1 VPLIPEPERIH
12 RVNRW
17 PLLLILLGLGG
28 CLQSHTLSSV
38 PGEQETRI
46 SSTKPVP
53 VDAPRPWQSY
63 YHQVQA
69 DVAESMDNPY
79 LALDEVEKALKY
91 RPESIDLTLMKARLE
106 EQIGQYGSAL
116 RTLNELTQAHP
127 GRLKPWMELAR
138 VKRQLA
144 LSATDKSE
152 RVRLLKE
159 IIPIYLD
166 RVIAID
172 PLKEDAYVA
181 LFDLYSRTGQIQEG
195 LKKLADGIKRDPT
208 STYLPFYLGFEY
220 TRLHQ
225 YDNAR
230 TYFSLSIQRNPAFE
244 PGWESLA
251 DLDAQDGKWKDAEAR
266 YRHILNHIQPGNP
279 EVEAKLLKVYLA
291 ENKIND
297 AISFLGEIIEEHP
310 GNDRFRLILSS
321 LLVEQNR
328 FGPAIDEIQAI
339 IRKNPGNLRLLAFLG
354 SVYERSLHFNRAIST
369 YQLMI
374 RKFPGSYQ
382 GYFSM
387 GDLYRKLG
395 NPQKAVFYLRKAH
408 RLAPGKWQIDFSL
421 ALTLEDWKKY
431 RPAMAALHQAM
442 VLKPGNSLLVFNR
455 AVLLDQW
462 NHRKYLSRVRADLK
476 EAIRLDPR
484 FPDALNYLGY
494 TDVVEN
500 GNLVNA
506 RYLILRALTFDPQNP
521 SYRDSLGWCYFKM
534 GDMKRAFR
542 EESMALVEMPKDAT
556 VLSHMGQIEW
566 SLSTRL
572 AKGHADPKLIQMLQ
586 SSGLSGPDAATRLR
600 ERARIHLRESALIH
614 PMKSRRVRLYLRL
627 FGNQDRAFKKDLR
640 LARIEWAHMH
650 PRHGKRASL
659 YRVQDG
665 DTLQIISAKSRI
677 YGSPQF
683 WQTILKANRS
693 VIHDPNHLPVGLILR
708 IPPLPHREHAR
719 RQSGAMGSLSLYRL
733 S

>member
-1 VPLIPEPERIH
+1 MIPDPERIH
-12 RVNRW
+12 RIRRW
-17 PLLLILLGLGG
+17 PMLLILLGLGG
-28 CLQSHTLSSV
+28 CLQSHSLSPA
-38 PGEQETRI
+38 PGGQMTRI
-46 SSTKPVP
+46 SSSKPAP
-53 VDAPRPWQSY
+53 VDPPRPWQSY
-63 YHQVQA
+63 YHQIQG
-69 DVAESMDNPY
+69 DVAEGMDNPY
-79 LALDEVEKALKY
+79 LALDEVEKSLKY
-91 RPESIDLTLMKARLE
+91 RPGSIDLALMKARLE

-116 RTLNELTQAHP
+116 RTLNDLTQSSP
-127 GRLKPWMELAR
+127 GRLRPWMELAR

-144 LSATDKSE
+144 LSSPDKAE

-181 LFDLYSRTGQIQEG
+181 LFDLYSRTGQTEEG
-195 LKKLADGIKRDPT
+195 LRKLADGIKRDPT

-225 YDNAR
+225 YGEAR
-230 TYFSLSIQRNPAFE
+230 KYFAMSIQRNPAFE

-251 DLDAQDGKWKDAEAR
+251 DLDAQDGKWKDAEAG
-266 YRHILNHIQPGNP
+266 YRHILNRIQPGNP

-291 ENKIND
+291 ENKINK

-354 SVYERSLHFNRAIST
+354 SVYERSLHFNRALSN
-369 YQLMI
+369 YRLMI

-382 GYFSM
+382 GYFAM

-395 NPQKAVFYLRKAH
+395 NPKRAVLYLRKAH
-408 RLAPGKWQIDFSL
+408 HLAPGKWQIDFSL
-421 ALTLEDWKKY
+421 SLTLEDWKKY
-431 RPAMAALHQAM
+431 SLALAALHQAM
-442 VLKPGNSLLVFNR
+442 VLKPGNPMLIFNR

-462 NHRKYLSRVRADLK
+462 NHRKYLARVRADLK
-476 EAIRLDPR
+476 ESIRLDPR

-500 GNLVNA
+500 GNLVKA

-534 GDMKRAFR
+534 GDMRRAFR

-556 VLSHMGQIEW
+556 VLSHMGKIEW
-566 SLSTRL
+566 KLSRQL
-572 AKGHADPKLIQMLQ
+572 AKSQADPKMIRMLQ
-586 SSGLSGPDAATRLR
+586 SSGLSGPDTVTRLR

-614 PMKSRRVRLYLRL
+614 PMKYRRVRFYLRR
-627 FGNQDRAFKKDLR
+627 FGKQDRFFSRDLR
-640 LARIEWAHMH
+640 TARLQWGRMH
-650 PRHGKRASL
+650 PHHGHASL

-683 WQTILKANRS
+683 WQAILKANRS
-693 VIHDPNHLPVGLILR
+693 LIKDPNHLPVGLILR
-708 IPPLPHREHAR
+708 IPPLPRREHAR
-719 RQSGAMGSLSLYRL
+719 RQSGAMGSFSLHRL

>member
-1 VPLIPEPERIH
+1 MPLIPDSY
-12 RVNRW
+12 RVANASRW
-17 PLLLILLGLGG
+17 ALFLFFIGLGG
-28 CLQSHTLSSV
+28 CFQSHAISPV
-38 PGEQETRI
+38 PDRQVTRI
-46 SSTKPVP
+46 SSAKLAP
-53 VDAPRPWQSY
+53 VDPPRPWQSY
-63 YHQVQA
+63 YHQLQA
-69 DVAESMDNPY
+69 DIAEGMDNPY
-79 LALDEVEKALKY
+79 LALDEVDKALKY
-91 RPESIDLTLMKARLE
+91 RPGSIDLSLMKSRLE

-116 RTLNELTQAHP
+116 RTLDDLTQAHP

-144 LSATDKSE
+144 LSAPDKAE
-152 RVRLLKE
+152 RVRRLKE

-166 RVIAID
+166 RVIALD
-172 PLKEDAYVA
+172 PLREDAYVA
-181 LFDLYSRTGQIQEG
+181 LFDLYARTGQTPEG
-195 LKKLADGIKRDPT
+195 LRTLAAGIDRDPT

-225 YDNAR
+225 YADAR
-230 TYFSLSIQRNPAFE
+230 KYFALSIKRNPAFE

-251 DLDAQDGKWKDAEAR
+251 DMDAQDGKWKDAEGR
-266 YRHILNHIQPGNP
+266 YRHILNRIQPGNP

-291 ENKIND
+291 ENKINK

-310 GNDRFRLILSS
+310 ANDRFRLILSS

-354 SVYERSLHFNRAIST
+354 SVYERSLHFNRAISN
-369 YQLMI
+369 YRLMI

-395 NPQKAVFYLRKAH
+395 NPEKAVFYLRKAH

-421 ALTLEDWKKY
+421 SLTYEDWKKY
-431 RPAMAALHQAM
+431 RQAMAALHRAM
-442 VLKPGNSLLVFNR
+442 VLKPGNALLVFNQ

-462 NHRKYLSRVRADLK
+462 NHRKYLPRVRAALK
-476 EAIRLDPR
+476 RAIQLDPR

-500 GNLVNA
+500 GNLVKA

-534 GDMKRAFR
+534 GDLRRAFR

-556 VLSHMGQIEW
+556 VLSHMGKIEW
-566 SLSTRL
+566 RLSSFV
-572 AKGHADPKLIQMLQ
+572 AKGHPDPETVKILQ
-586 SSGLSGPDAATRLR
+586 SAGLSGPDTATRLR

-614 PMKSRRVRLYLRL
+614 PMKSRRVRFYLSR
-627 FGNQDRAFKKDLR
+627 FGKQDRSFEKDLHM
-640 LARIEWAHMH
+640 ARRQWGRMH
-650 PRHGKRASL
+650 PHHGHASL

-677 YGSPQF
+677 YGDPQF
-683 WQTILKANRS
+683 WQAILNANRS
-693 VIHDPNHLPVGLILR
+693 LIKDPNHLPVGLILR
-708 IPPLPHREHAR
+708 IPPLPRREHAR
-719 RQSGAMGSLSLYRL
+719 RQSGAMGALMLHRL